1 MSALGKVVRAGV
13 GRRRVQTLVMMLT
26 TMMAVTASVLAGG
39 LLVASQ
45 APFDHAFARQ
55 KGAHLTAQF
64 DAAKVTAAQV
74 TATAHVAGVTAA
86 GGPYPVLSLRPHI
99 GENGSGMPPG
109 DRMPELTFVGRA
121 DAGGAVDDLDLVE
134 GRWATGLGETVLR
147 TLDSPFGVGD
157 RMTFPELPGSPTL
170 TVVGLAT
177 SVGDSAEAW
186 VSPAQLTQLTA
197 LGARPEY
204 QMLYRFTKAATDA
217 QISADRAAV
226 AAAVPP
232 GSMTAAA
239 SYLTIKLAADRTS
252 ATFVP
257 FVVAFGVLGL
267 FMSVLII
274 GIVVSGA
281 VGAATRRIGILK
293 SLGFTPSQVVRAYIG
308 QALIPTTVGAALGV
322 VLGNLLAIPVM
333 SIEGSAYGTGTM
345 RVAPW
350 IDIAVP
356 AVALAAVVATALA
369 PALRA
374 GRLRTVEAIA
384 VGRAPRAGRGRVVR
398 QLLGR
403 LPLPR
408 PVSLGLANPFAR
420 PGRSGTMAA
429 AVIFGTVG
437 VTFGVGL
444 ALSLN
449 GIESGLN
456 QRTAGDVLVRTMGA
470 PPDEAG
476 GEGGPGRAGNGPPAL
491 ADPAAIAAKI
501 GAQSGTRRYFR
512 TGETKVGVAGLAGR
526 TTVISYQGVSS
537 WGSYRMI
544 SGSWFDGRGQAVV
557 PSGFLNAT
565 GTHVGDTITLTNKG
579 RDAPVRIVGE
589 ALDLRDEGMSI
600 LTDNASLA
608 GLGAVV
614 APESVEFHIDLA
626 PGTDPQGY
634 LRSLNTALKPLGITA
649 ERNSTQTSST
659 VIAMDT
665 LAAMLTLMLVAVA
678 GLGVLNTVVL
688 DTRERVHDFGVFKAL
703 GMSPRQTITMVITSV
718 AGIGLVAGVVG
729 VPIGIALHDYVL
741 PVMGDA
747 AGTRFP
753 AQDLAVYH
761 LPVLVPLLLG
771 GLVIATAGALLP
783 AGWAAGTRTA
793 TALRTE

>member
-1 MSALGKVVRAGV
+1 
-13 GRRRVQTLVMMLT
+13 
-26 TMMAVTASVLAGG
+26 
-39 LLVASQ
+39 
-45 APFDHAFARQ
+45 
-55 KGAHLTAQF
+55 
-64 DAAKVTAAQV
+64 
-74 TATAHVAGVTAA
+74 
-86 GGPYPVLSLRPHI
+86 
-99 GENGSGMPPG
+99 
-109 DRMPELTFVGRA
+109 
-121 DAGGAVDDLDLVE
+121 
-134 GRWATGLGETVLR
+134 
-147 TLDSPFGVGD
+147 
-157 RMTFPELPGSPTL
+157 
-170 TVVGLAT
+170 
-177 SVGDSAEAW
+177 
-186 VSPAQLTQLTA
+186 
-197 LGARPEY
+197 
-204 QMLYRFTKAATDA
+204 
-217 QISADRAAV
+217 
-226 AAAVPP
+226 
-232 GSMTAAA
+232 
-239 SYLTIKLAADRTS
+239 
-252 ATFVP
+252 
-257 FVVAFGVLGL
+257 
-267 FMSVLII
+267 
-274 GIVVSGA
+274 
-281 VGAATRRIGILK
+281 
-293 SLGFTPSQVVRAYIG
+293 
-308 QALIPTTVGAALGV
+308 
-322 VLGNLLAIPVM
+322 M

-345 RVAPW
+345 TVAPW

-384 VGRAPRAGRGRVVR
+384 VGRAPRAGRGRLVR

-449 GIESGLN
+449 GIESGLD
-456 QRTAGDVLVRTMGA
+456 QRTAGDVLVRTMGP
-470 PPDEAG
+470 PPDDAG
-476 GEGGPGRAGNGPPAL
+476 GGTGPNRAGNL
-491 ADPAAIAAKI
+491 
-501 GAQSGTRRYFR
+501 TN
-512 TGETKVGVAGLAGR
+512 EGR
-526 TTVISYQGVSS
+526 T
-537 WGSYRMI
+537 
-544 SGSWFDGRGQAVV
+544 
-557 PSGFLNAT
+557 
-565 GTHVGDTITLTNKG
+565 
-579 RDAPVRIVGE
+579 APVRIVGE

-608 GLGAVV
+608 GLGTVV

-634 LRSLNTALKPLGITA
+634 LRALNTALQPLGTTA

-665 LAAMLTLMLVAVA
+665 LAALLTLMLVAVA

-703 GMSPRQTITMVITSV
+703 GMSPRQTVTMVITSV

-729 VPIGIALHDYVL
+729 VPVGIALHDYVL

-761 LPVLVPLLLG
+761 LPVLVPLFLG